1 MSASAG
7 EVARPTLRVR
17 GLLGRAEPILI
28 TGGRAVADYREAFV
42 GIDVAKQRNAVAIAE
57 AGREGEVRFIGEV
70 DASDTSMHRVI
81 QRIAAKFDR
90 IHLCYEAGP
99 TGYGLY
105 RLIRSLGHE
114 CTVVAPSLIP
124 RKPGDRVKTNRRD
137 ALSLARLLRAG
148 ELTAVWVPDE
158 DHEAMRDLVRARAA
172 AVETL
177 RVHRQQVGAFMLKHG
192 RAYPRTKNWTMRYL
206 RWLQEQRFDYP
217 AHQIALQEMVEA
229 VRISKERVER
239 LERVIEEFIPNW
251 SLAPI
256 VRALQTLRGVDLIVA
271 VTFATEVGDVS
282 RFDSPRQLM
291 GYLGLVPGERSTGE
305 TIRRGGITKA
315 GNGRVRHMLVESA
328 WTYRHPPRIGKAK
341 LYRLEQAPPKV
352 REIAWK
358 AQARLTTRYRKLVA
372 RGKRT
377 TVVCTAI
384 ARELV
389 GFMWA
394 VAREAR
400 ST

>member
-1 MSASAG
+1 MSASVG

-42 GIDVAKQRNAVAIAE
+42 GIDVAKLRNAVAIAD
-57 AGREGEVRFIGEV
+57 AGREGEVRFFGEV
-70 DASDTSMHRVI
+70 DASDTSMRRVI
-81 QRIAAKFDR
+81 QRIKAKFDQV
-90 IHLCYEAGP
+90 HFCYEAGP

-137 ALSLARLLRAG
+137 AVSLARLLRAG

-158 DHEAMRDLVRARAA
+158 GHEAMRDLVRARAA

-177 RVHRQQVGAFMLKHG
+177 RVHRQQVSAFMLKHG
-192 RAYPRTKNWTMRYL
+192 RTYPRKKSWTMRYL
-206 RWLQEQRFDYP
+206 RWLQEQRFDHP

-239 LERVIEEFIPNW
+239 LERTIEEFIPAW

-256 VRALQTLRGVDLIVA
+256 VRALQTMRGVDLIVA
-271 VTFATEVGDVS
+271 VTFVTEVGDVN
-282 RFDSPRQLM
+282 RFESPRQLM
-291 GYLGLVPGERSTGE
+291 GYLGLVPGERSSGE
-305 TIRRGGITKA
+305 SIRRGGITKA

-328 WTYRHPPRIGKAK
+328 WTYRHPPKIGKAK

-358 AQARLTTRYRKLVA
+358 AQTRLSARYRKLAA

-394 VAREAR
+394 VAREAAP
-400 ST
+400 T